1 MRSRTR
7 RRREQR
13 ARAMRARLGASN
25 AVRTNDGGGSSAHNK
40 LKDGSLAFNKGT
52 ADFTALGERRAA
64 AFGVFEPK
72 SASADRA

>member
-13 ARAMRARLGASN
+13 ARATRARLGASN
-25 AVRTNDGGGSSAHNK
+25 AVRTTDGVGSSAHIK
-40 LKDGSLAFNKGT
+40 LKDGSLVFHKGA

-64 AFGVFEPK
+64 ALG
-72 SASADRA
+72 